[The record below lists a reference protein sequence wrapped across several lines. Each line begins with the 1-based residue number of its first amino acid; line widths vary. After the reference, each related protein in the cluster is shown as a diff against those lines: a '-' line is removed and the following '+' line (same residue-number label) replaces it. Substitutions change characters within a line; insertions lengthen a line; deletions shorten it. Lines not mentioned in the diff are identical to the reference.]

1 MNKIITA
8 IVLVGLAL
16 LIGCNA
22 FMSKEK
28 VEAPQYLSELQVKL
42 VDWNIQPVE
51 MYAKAGEVKFVVTNE
66 GIRRYEFQVGEYVE
80 QKLLINANNTSEL
93 VLNLAPGD
101 YKVFSPMQGHE
112 KAGMIATLHVA

>member
-22 FMSKEK
+22 FMSKDK
-28 VEAPQYLSELQVKL
+28 TEAPQYLSELQVKL
-42 VDWNIQPVE
+42 ADWNIQPAE
-51 MYAKAGEVKFVVTNE
+51 MYAKAGEVKFVVAND
-66 GIRRYEFQVGEYVE
+66 GIRRHSFQVGDFVE
-80 QKLLINANNTSEL
+80 QKLLINAGATQEL

-101 YKVFSPMQGHE
+101 YKVICPMQGHVD
-112 KAGMIATLHVA
+112 AGMVATLHVA

>member
-8 IVLVGLAL
+8 VVLIGLAL

-28 VEAPQYLSELQVKL
+28 VEAPQYLSELQVSL
-42 VDWNIQPVE
+42 VDWDILPAE
-51 MYAKAGEVKFVVTNE
+51 MYAKAGEVKFVVANN
-66 GIRRYEFQVGEYVE
+66 GIRRYEFQVGEYVQ
-80 QKLLINANNTSEL
+80 QKLLLNAGTTQEL
-93 VLNLAPGD
+93 VLNLASGD

-112 KAGMIATLHVA
+112 DAGMIATLHVA

>member
-66 GIRRYEFQVGEYVE
+66 GMRRYEFQVGEYVE

>member
-8 IVLVGLAL
+8 IVLIGLAL

-22 FMSKEK
+22 FMSKGEK
-28 VEAPQYLSELQVKL
+28 APEYMSELQVKL
-42 VDWNIQPVE
+42 VDWDIQPAE
-51 MYAKAGEVKFVVTNE
+51 MYAKAGEVKFVVANE

>member
-42 VDWNIQPVE
+42 ADWNISPTE
-51 MYAKAGEVKFVVTNE
+51 MYAKAGEVKFVVAND
-66 GIRRYEFQVGEYVE
+66 GIRRHSFQVGDLVE
-80 QKLLINANNTSEL
+80 QKLLISAGATQEL
-93 VLNLAPGD
+93 VLNLTPGD
-101 YKVFSPMQGHE
+101 YNVTCQMQGHE
-112 KAGMIATLHVA
+112 EAGMIATLHVA

>member
-22 FMSKEK
+22 FMSKDK
-28 VEAPQYLSELQVKL
+28 NEAPQYLSELQVKL

-51 MYAKAGEVKFVVTNE
+51 MYAKAGEVKFVVANE
-66 GIRRYEFQVGEYVE
+66 GTRRYEFQVGEYVE

>member
-28 VEAPQYLSELQVKL
+28 TEAPQYLSELQVKL
-42 VDWNIQPVE
+42 ADWNIQPAE
-51 MYAKAGEVKFVVTNE
+51 MYAKAGEVKFVVAND
-66 GIRRYEFQVGEYVE
+66 GIRRHSFQVGDLVE
-80 QKLLINANNTSEL
+80 QKLLINAGATQEL

-101 YKVFSPMQGHE
+101 YKVTCEMQGHAD
-112 KAGMIATLHVA
+112 AGMIATLHVA